1 MCLTGR
7 DLASKHVTMSLPPP
21 RSKPKH
27 KGPQPSSPPRTAPT
41 RRSLA
46 SLALA
51 SGTGEDVAALTERG
65 AKPRFRLD
73 GVALRAVIIA
83 CVALIGAVWASLA
96 FANPSEPVPLG
107 EDGSAS
113 VADSVA
119 TSTPWPETI
128 EATPID
134 GGDVTIYISGQVKN
148 PGVYTL
154 PGPARINDVVEAGG
168 GLTGEADAG
177 SINLAAPVQDGEH
190 IHVPE
195 PGEAPVGSGASGGDQ
210 TGAGD
215 GSGLVNINSAGAEQ
229 LQALPGIGPKLA
241 EAIVQ
246 WREAHGA
253 FSAIDDLLDVPGIG
267 SGKLEQLREF
277 ATV

>member
-1 MCLTGR
+1 
-7 DLASKHVTMSLPPP
+7 MSLPPP

-27 KGPQPSSPPRTAPT
+27 KGPQPTSPPRTAATRTT

-113 VADSVA
+113 VADSA
-119 TSTPWPETI
+119 PTSTPWPDTI

-154 PGPARINDVVEAGG
+154 AGPARVNDVVEAGG
-168 GLTGEADAG
+168 GLTEDADAS
-177 SINLAAPVQDGEH
+177 SINLAAPALDGEH

-195 PGEAPVGSGASGGDQ
+195 PGEAPASGQ
-210 TGAGD
+210 AD
-215 GSGLVNINSAGAEQ
+215 GGQSSDVVNINNAGAEQ

-246 WREAHGA
+246 WRETHGA
-253 FSAIDDLLDVPGIG
+253 FSAVDDLLDVPGIG

>member
-1 MCLTGR
+1 
-7 DLASKHVTMSLPPP
+7 MSLPPP

-27 KGPQPSSPPRTAPT
+27 KGPQPTSPPRTAATRTT

-113 VADSVA
+113 VADSA
-119 TSTPWPETI
+119 PTSTPWPDTI
-128 EATPID
+128 ETTPID

-154 PGPARINDVVEAGG
+154 AGPARVNDVVEAGG
-168 GLTGEADAG
+168 GLTEDADAS
-177 SINLAAPVQDGEH
+177 SINLAAPALDGEH

-195 PGEAPVGSGASGGDQ
+195 PGEAPASGQ
-210 TGAGD
+210 AD
-215 GSGLVNINSAGAEQ
+215 GGQSSDVVNINNAGAEQ

-246 WREAHGA
+246 WRETHGA
-253 FSAIDDLLDVPGIG
+253 FSAVDDLLDVPGIG